1 MDSLQKMVEFT
12 ENCKFGMLDIIFP
25 KFGRKRGREGRIFPI
40 NGIKICPSER
50 LYDTRSNYDYII
62 II

>member
-1 MDSLQKMVEFT
+1 MDGLQKMVGFT
-12 ENCKFGMLDIIFP
+12 GNCRFGMLDIIFQNLAE
-25 KFGRKRGREGRIFPI
+25 KGEKRGKNFPI

-50 LYDTRSNYDYII
+50 LYSARFKYSYII